1 MHNITRR
8 TALLAAGSGLL
19 ASRSIAA
26 NTKSADTTRAWDFK
40 FPSIDDG
47 TLDFADY
54 KGRVILAVNTASF
67 CGFTYQYEGLEKL
80 YAAMKDKGFEVVGFP
95 SQDFNQESGKNAT
108 IKDFCEATFGVQF
121 PMTGLVHVKG
131 PDADPFYKWVKANQD
146 GWEPSW
152 NFNKVLI
159 GRDGRIIDTFGS
171 LDEPQ
176 GRTLTKALSK
186 ALAAPVA

>member
-1 MHNITRR
+1 MHSITRR
-8 TALLAAGSGLL
+8 STLLAAAGLVAGSTV
-19 ASRSIAA
+19 ARAA
-26 NTKSADTTRAWDFK
+26 EPIRAWNFK
-40 FPSIDDG
+40 FTSIEDG

-54 KGRVILAVNTASF
+54 KGKVLLVVNTASF

-80 YAAMKDKGFEVVGFP
+80 HAALKDQGVEVIGCP

-131 PDADPFYKWVKANQD
+131 PDADPFYKWVKAEKD

-159 GRDGRIIDTFGS
+159 GRNGLIQSVYGS
-171 LDEPQ
+171 FDEPG
-176 GRTLTKALSK
+176 GRTLTTALGKAMAMK
-186 ALAAPVA
+186 VPAA

>member
-8 TALLAAGSGLL
+8 FTLAATAGLLAASV
-19 ASRSIAA
+19 ARAA
-26 NTKSADTTRAWDFK
+26 EPVRAWQFK
-40 FPSIDDG
+40 FSSIDDG
-47 TLDFADY
+47 TLDFADF
-54 KGRVILAVNTASF
+54 KGKVLLVVNTASF

-80 YAAMKDKGFEVVGFP
+80 HAALKDLGVEVIGCP

-108 IKDFCEATFGVQF
+108 IKDFCDATFGVQF

-131 PDADPFYKWVKANQD
+131 QDADPFYKWVKADQG

-159 GRDGRIIDTFGS
+159 GRDGLIHGTFGS
-171 LDEPQ
+171 FDEPGGQ
-176 GRTLTKALSK
+176 TLTAALDKAMKMPVS
-186 ALAAPVA
+186 AA

>member
-8 TALLAAGSGLL
+8 STMLAAAGLL
-19 ASRSIAA
+19 ASGGVIRAA
-26 NTKSADTTRAWDFK
+26 EPIRAWQFK
-40 FPSIDDG
+40 FSSIDDG

-54 KGRVILAVNTASF
+54 KGKVLLAVNTASF

-80 YAAMKDKGFEVVGFP
+80 HAALKDQGVEVIGFP
-95 SQDFNQESGKNAT
+95 SQDFNQESGANAT

-131 PDADPFYKWVKANQD
+131 PDADPFYKWVKADQD
-146 GWEPSW
+146 GWEPNW
-152 NFNKVLI
+152 NFNKVII
-159 GRDGRIIDTFGS
+159 GRDGLIQGTYGS
-171 LDEPQ
+171 LDEPG

-186 ALAAPVA
+186 AMAMKVPAV

>member
-1 MHNITRR
+1 VHNITRR
-8 TALLAAGSGLL
+8 TALLATGAAVL
-19 ASRSIAA
+19 APRARAA
-26 NTKSADTTRAWDFK
+26 STTRAWDFK
-40 FPSIDDG
+40 FQSIDEG
-47 TLDFADY
+47 VLDFADY
-54 KGRVILAVNTASF
+54 KGKIILAVNTASF

-80 YAAMKDKGFEVVGFP
+80 YAATKDKGLEVIGFP

-131 PDADPFYKWVKANQD
+131 PNADPFYKWVKAEQD
-146 GWEPSW
+146 GWEPNW

-186 ALAAPVA
+186 AMAVAA